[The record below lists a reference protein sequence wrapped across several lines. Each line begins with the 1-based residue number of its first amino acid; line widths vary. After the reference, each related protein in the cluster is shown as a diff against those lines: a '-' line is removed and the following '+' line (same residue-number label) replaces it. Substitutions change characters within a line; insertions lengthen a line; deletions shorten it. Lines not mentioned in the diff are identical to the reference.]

1 MAVASGTSSGSAM
14 HTGRDATHHT
24 HKHNSHSRAHKS
36 HIRHCFT
43 HHVGDR
49 GPRWNG
55 CTCTNYGISEWTTRP
70 WTRQTTAPGRSTP
83 SVFAFIPVPPVQMVS
98 LAGTPPKIRQLSCL
112 EQVSNMFRTCSHEHD
127 LSPFLFCA
135 LLGTAGEQAACQP
148 TALELY
154 GALRPVCLVARVVLE
169 KRRAAD

>member
-1 MAVASGTSSGSAM
+1 MDDPTMDPTDHGSRPL
-14 HTGRDATHHT
+14 HPICFCFYTG
-24 HKHNSHSRAHKS
+24 
-36 HIRHCFT
+36 
-43 HHVGDR
+43 
-49 GPRWNG
+49 
-55 CTCTNYGISEWTTRP
+55 
-70 WTRQTTAPGRSTP
+70 
-83 SVFAFIPVPPVQMVS
+83 PVQIVS